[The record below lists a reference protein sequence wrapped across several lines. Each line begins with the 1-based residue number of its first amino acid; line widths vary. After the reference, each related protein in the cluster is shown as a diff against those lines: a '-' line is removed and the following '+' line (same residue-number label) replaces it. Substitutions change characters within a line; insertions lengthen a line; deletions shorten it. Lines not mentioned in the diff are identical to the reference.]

1 MRWDAIDEMTH
12 IVESIEMGDFIVNE
26 NTPFIGQRC
35 HINGKGFGTIIAINT
50 NGQQVKVRLDAGRTA
65 WFVLPLDVEL
75 ITQGT
80 PYVFKASSK

>member
-1 MRWDAIDEMTH
+1 MRWDAQDEYTH
-12 IVESIEMGDFIVNE
+12 IVESVKNGDFTVSN

-35 HINGKGFGTIIAINT
+35 HVNGKGFGTIIAVNS
-50 NGQQVKVRLDAGRTA
+50 NGQQVKVRLDAGKTA

-80 PYVFKASSK
+80 PYVFKPSG